1 MPRTDHI
8 GPVSHHEDGVF
19 YGEKEKYMDE
29 VISRLKDKKNR
40 LLFAIVASL
49 LSLFVILTVLI
60 LYYLSAR
67 LTEMRNHVVNIE
79 KKTVDLEKRQ
89 AEDHAQL
96 TQLDKKLTAFSNS
109 PAMKAIETLP
119 PRVSILEKQ
128 LESIHVRQ
136 KVTTVRSK
144 PIHKKQYY
152 EVKEG
157 DTLYRISRKYGLTI
171 DELLKMNNLHEG
183 EPLRVGQKLVV
194 SR

>member
-1 MPRTDHI
+1 
-8 GPVSHHEDGVF
+8 
-19 YGEKEKYMDE
+19 MDE
-29 VISRLKDKKNR
+29 IISRLKDKKNR
-40 LLFAIVASL
+40 LLYAIVAAL
-49 LSLFVILTVLI
+49 ILLFVISTVLI
-60 LYYLSAR
+60 LYHLSGR
-67 LTEMRNHVVNIE
+67 VTEMRDHIVSIE
-79 KKTVDLEKRQ
+79 KKAVDLEKRQ
-89 AEDHAQL
+89 TEDHGQL
-96 TQLDKKLTAFSNS
+96 TQLDRKLTAFSNS

-144 PIHKKQYY
+144 PIQKKQYY

>member
-1 MPRTDHI
+1 
-8 GPVSHHEDGVF
+8 
-19 YGEKEKYMDE
+19 MDE
-29 VISRLKDKKNR
+29 IMSRLKDKKNR
-40 LLFAIVASL
+40 LSYAIVAAL
-49 LSLFVILTVLI
+49 MSLFVISTVLI
-60 LYYLSAR
+60 LYHLSGR
-67 LTEMRNHVVNIE
+67 LTEMRDHIVNIE

-89 AEDHAQL
+89 TEDHGLL
-96 TQLDKKLTAFSNS
+96 TQLDRKLTAFSNS
-109 PAMKAIETLP
+109 PTLKAIETLP
-119 PRVSILEKQ
+119 PRISILEKQ

-144 PIHKKQYY
+144 PIQKKQYY